1 MKKRVEKSK
10 LRIGLTGKP
19 KIGKSTIIR
28 SVINSLNK
36 AGIPVGGMLT
46 ADIQEEGA
54 RVGFSIEDIST
65 SERGILAHM
74 HLHQRAPKV
83 GKYTVNRSD
92 LDSIGVNAIK
102 TAVAHPDPIVI
113 IVDEI
118 GPMELNSKKFIHV
131 VEEAIGSGKSMLV
144 SVHLRSEHELVKSV
158 KREFEMFEV
167 TAANRD
173 EIANHVIQRFCDSVV

>member
-1 MKKRVEKSK
+1 M
-10 LRIGLTGKP
+10 RIGLTGKP

-28 SVINSLNK
+28 SVIQSLNK
-36 AGIPVGGMLT
+36 EGIPIGGMLT
-46 ADIQEEGA
+46 TDIQEEGA

-65 SERGILAHM
+65 RERGILAHI

-83 GKYTVNRSD
+83 GKYFVNRSD
-92 LDSIGVNAIK
+92 LDSIGVNATR
-102 TAVAHPDPIVI
+102 TAVAHPAPIVI

-131 VEEAIGSGKSMLV
+131 VEEAIDSGKSMLV
-144 SVHLRSEHELVKSV
+144 SVHLRSEHDLVKRV

-173 EIANHVIQRFCDSVV
+173 EIADHVIQRFCDSVV